1 MTILHIFRKITLL
14 FSFIAAAAAVSGQ
27 NDIIQIH
34 AGDETVM
41 CSASDILTITFDS
54 VQMPRPLMGL
64 QRWDMYS
71 GEGATYRQE
80 LGYLEGA
87 QAFLKPEQWW
97 HRAPFFTRL
106 TKDVDWVEHPEG
118 AGPLWINYPIFC
130 FRSESNGPGD

>member
-1 MTILHIFRKITLL
+1 MTTLHIFRKITLL

-34 AGDETVM
+34 AGDEIVT
-41 CSASDILTITFDS
+41 SKASDILTITFDS

-106 TKDVDWVEHPEG
+106 TTRVPFVVVKANFLPF
-118 AGPLWINYPIFC
+118 IFS
-130 FRSESNGPGD
+130 SEKLKGELP